1 MSPFSIVSELLLIRL
16 VCGLVGYV
24 LWRLWRFTVHPLLQ
38 PNLPEELPY
47 TIPFV
52 GKGLRPSQ
60 IIQST
65 DSLRPCKFPATE
77 PARFTIVYHDAI
89 EVLRDRPEV
98 INTEHIKD
106 LLRGLGCSKPG
117 ILEIDSHQHGNI
129 SVPDNKAALTNR
141 PSLFKVAEGLMKKQL
156 LDRSLGN
163 DLLARTLEVL
173 ETQGIPQVSL
183 MIMSRIPE
191 PFARDVY
198 TARTRVQR
206 CLREFLR
213 LPESEKSDQSWAIEG
228 AVAEMRSR
236 GMSEAD
242 MASYLL
248 LVFWAINAN
257 TFKIIFWLIAHIVS
271 NPTILTAVTTEISSI
286 LSDWPSN
293 ESLSSL
299 SIRLERNTLLEALHN
314 EAQRLA
320 LNTSSARTM
329 KQDVNINGRIFKS
342 GTHAVIPYR
351 YLAMRHP
358 LLSQGW
364 DAFQPERFLS
374 NPGLG
379 QSKSFLPFGGGKH
392 KCMGRFLSRRLVLT
406 FTSLFLHRFMVRP
419 LDEIPKMGFRPVSSG
434 PASPV
439 GDMRVVISQKES

>member
-1 MSPFSIVSELLLIRL
+1 MPPFSIVSELLLTRL
-16 VCGLVGYV
+16 VYGLAGYV
-24 LWRLWRFTVHPLLQ
+24 LWRLWRFTVHPLLN
-38 PNLPEELPY
+38 PNLPRELPY
-47 TIPFV
+47 MIPFI
-52 GKGLRPSQ
+52 GKGMRPPQ
-60 IIQST
+60 TIRST
-65 DSLRPCKFPATE
+65 DSLRPRSFPATE
-77 PARFTIVYHDAI
+77 SARFTVDYHDAMK
-89 EVLRDRPEV
+89 VLRDRPDI

-106 LLRGLGCSKPG
+106 LLHGLGCSKLG
-117 ILEIDSHQHGNI
+117 IMEIDSNQQCNN
-129 SVPDNKAALTNR
+129 SVPDSKAALTNR
-141 PSLFKVAEGLMKKQL
+141 PSLYEVAEELMKKQL

-173 ETQGIPQVSL
+173 ETQGFPQASL
-183 MIMSRIPE
+183 MIMFRIPKQ
-191 PFARDVY
+191 FARGVH

-228 AVAEMRSR
+228 VVAEMRSR
-236 GMSEAD
+236 GMSEVD
-242 MASYLL
+242 MASYLFV
-248 LVFWAINAN
+248 VFWAINAN

-286 LSDWPSN
+286 LADCPSN

-320 LNTSSARTM
+320 LSTSSARTIQ
-329 KQDVNINGRIFKS
+329 QDVNINGRTFK
-342 GTHAVIPYR
+342 ARAQVVVPYR
-351 YLAMRHP
+351 HLAMCHP
-358 LLSQGW
+358 LLSQEW
-364 DAFQPERFLS
+364 DVFQPERFLS

-379 QSKSFLPFGGGKH
+379 RNKSFLPFGGGKH

-406 FTSLFLHRFMVRP
+406 FISLFLHRFTVRP

-434 PASPV
+434 PAAPM
-439 GDMRVVISQKES
+439 GEMRLVISQKEY

>member
-1 MSPFSIVSELLLIRL
+1 MPFFSIASELLLIRL
-16 VCGLVGYV
+16 VYGLVGYV
-24 LWRLWRFTVHPLLQ
+24 LWRLWRFTVRPLLK
-38 PNLPEELPY
+38 PNSPRELPY
-47 TIPFV
+47 TIPCN
-52 GKGLRPSQ
+52 
-60 IIQST
+60 
-65 DSLRPCKFPATE
+65 LRPCNFPATE
-77 PARFTIVYHDAI
+77 PARLTIVYHDAM

-106 LLRGLGCSKPG
+106 LLHGLGCSKPG
-117 ILEIDSHQHGNI
+117 ILEIDSNQECNI
-129 SVPDNKAALTNR
+129 SVPNSKAAHTNR
-141 PSLFKVAEGLMKKQL
+141 PSLYKVAEGLMKKQL
-156 LDRSLGN
+156 LGRSLGN

-173 ETQGIPQVSL
+173 ETQVDHDL
-183 MIMSRIPE
+183 WKLLFRIPK

-213 LPESEKSDQSWAIEG
+213 LPESEKSGQSWAIEG

-248 LVFWAINAN
+248 MVFWAINAN

-286 LSDWPSN
+286 LSDSPSN

-299 SIRLERNTLLEALHN
+299 SIRLERNALLEALHH

-320 LNTSSARTM
+320 LSTSSARTI

-342 GTHAVIPYR
+342 GTHAVVPYR

-358 LLSQGW
+358 LLSQEW

-374 NPGLG
+374 NPRLG
-379 QSKSFLPFGGGKH
+379 QNKSFLPFGGGKH

-406 FTSLFLHRFMVRP
+406 FTTLFLHRFTVRP
-419 LDEIPKMGFRPVSSG
+419 LDGISKMGFRPVSSG

-439 GDMRVVISQKES
+439 GDMRLVISQKQY